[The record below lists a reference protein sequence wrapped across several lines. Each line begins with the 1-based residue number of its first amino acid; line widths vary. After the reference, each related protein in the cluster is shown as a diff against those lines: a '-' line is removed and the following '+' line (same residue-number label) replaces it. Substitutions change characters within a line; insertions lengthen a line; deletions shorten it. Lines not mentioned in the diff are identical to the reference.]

1 MDKGIDNNL
10 FKYDSCGLDYIYLRN
25 GVVKKETKY
34 GSAVSI
40 HNIESLHRCI
50 GLEIVKNR
58 PQLSGAEMRFLRKEM
73 DLSQVDLAG
82 LLGVSESTVR
92 NWENDRNKNNTVSAE
107 ILLRSIYLEHVDG
120 DGTIRESI
128 ERIAELNRVEWTIGK
143 IEFEENDGGW
153 HTKAA

>member
-1 MDKGIDNNL
+1 MDIGIGSDL

-25 GVVKKETKY
+25 GVIKKETKY

-50 GLEIVKNR
+50 GLEIAKNR
-58 PQLSGAEMRFLRKEM
+58 PELSGAEMRFLRKEM

-82 LLGVSESTVR
+82 LLGVSESTIR
-92 NWENDRNKNNTVSAE
+92 NWENNRTINNTAPAE
-107 ILLRSIYLEHVDG
+107 RLLRTMYIEHVDG
-120 DGTIRESI
+120 DGSIRESI
-128 ERIAELNRVEWTIGK
+128 ERIAQLNRDAWTIGK
-143 IEFEENDGGW
+143 MEFEENDGGW